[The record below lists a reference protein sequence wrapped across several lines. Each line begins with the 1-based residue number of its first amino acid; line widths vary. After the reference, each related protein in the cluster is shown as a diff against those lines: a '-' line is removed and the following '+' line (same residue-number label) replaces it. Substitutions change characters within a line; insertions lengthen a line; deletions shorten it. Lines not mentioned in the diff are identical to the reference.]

1 VKAVAIPV
9 RGKTLE
15 GRSPGE
21 LRSRVGL
28 NRRHGQADS
37 RVEQSLEGEGCSDG
51 FPTNEIQSWR
61 EASADATDRFSGD
74 VRGHQKRQE
83 GRGAGDGELLHE
95 RNKALKGEPQERIRH
110 EIGPA
115 GSRWMKASRG

>member
-1 VKAVAIPV
+1 
-9 RGKTLE
+9 
-15 GRSPGE
+15 
-21 LRSRVGL
+21 
-28 NRRHGQADS
+28 
-37 RVEQSLEGEGCSDG
+37 VEQSLEGEGCSDG

-110 EIGPA
+110 ETRPA
-115 GSRWMKASRG
+115 GSERIKASRGRENLKAHGRSDSGSLITLLCGCFEWGKR